1 MLLTVQIPVLP
12 HVLKYIH
19 KKHGGHFKLSRRH
32 NEGKMLYHM
41 LRNQQDIKRFDLARE
56 KYTAQLDVLVTVDAY
71 KERACCTISS
81 TTIYDF
87 NNFIDSIIKDE
98 FIHYVET
105 LRQVQVQLTV
115 DQMVDGFMGKYNFD
129 DGDITPFVLK
139 QTYFRF
145 KRAERQ
151 KIADIRSFS
160 AAVVTNKPTSRI
172 A

>member
-12 HVLKYIH
+12 HVLKYIT
-19 KKHGGHFKLSRRH
+19 KKHGGQFKLSRKH

-41 LRNQQDIKRFDLARE
+41 LRNQQDIKRFDLARS
-56 KYTAQLDVLVTVDAY
+56 KYRDTLNVHVSVDAY
-71 KERACCTISS
+71 KERACSTISS

-87 NNFIDSIIKDE
+87 NNFIDATIKDE

-105 LRQVQVQLTV
+105 LREFDTKLTV
-115 DQMVDGFMGKYNFD
+115 DQMVDGFMGKYCFD

-139 QTYFRF
+139 QTYNRY
-145 KRAERQ
+145 KRAQ
-151 KIADIRSFS
+151 KKKMEGIPVFS
-160 AAVVTNKPTSRI
+160 AAVVSNSPSARI